1 MKTGPIQPDV
11 REDTAAPTQRVSC
24 HATHFRLNSVSIDE
38 EAVRDRMSLPENETT
53 IKGVES
59 ASCTAPEAVGSRAD
73 RATTRFG
80 DEPEFLT
87 VGEVAM
93 RLRVN
98 RIWVYNHAALLGAY
112 HLGKYI
118 RFSWPKVLERL
129 EHGL

>member
-1 MKTGPIQPDV
+1 MKTGPTQPGV
-11 REDTAAPTQRVSC
+11 REDTASSTQRVSC
-24 HATHFRLNSVSIDE
+24 RATHFRLNAVSIDE
-38 EAVRDRMSLPENETT
+38 EAVRDRMSLTENGSTT
-53 IKGVES
+53 KGIES
-59 ASCTAPEAVGSRAD
+59 APYTAPEGVGSRAD
-73 RATTRFG
+73 RATTRFS

-98 RIWVYNHAALLGAY
+98 RNWVYNHAALLGAY